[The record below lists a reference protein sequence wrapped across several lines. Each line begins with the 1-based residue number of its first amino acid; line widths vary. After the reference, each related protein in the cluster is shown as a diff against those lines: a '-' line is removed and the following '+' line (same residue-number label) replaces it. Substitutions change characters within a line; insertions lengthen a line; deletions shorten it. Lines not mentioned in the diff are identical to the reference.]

1 MKRMSAKSFVEKLGL
16 PGAMLAGLGALAL
29 FAQMCLI
36 TADVVGRY
44 LFGSP
49 ITGVYE
55 ITEFMILIII
65 FSFLAPAQAAKRH
78 VYVDLLVN
86 RFPEHLRRIVALI
99 NHTVCFLLMALI
111 TWMGLQRA
119 LDLLRAGEASPNLGV
134 PEYPFVLF
142 LMLGAAIMCIEYLRD
157 IIRLVGGAGEGGA
170 A

>member
-1 MKRMSAKSFVEKLGL
+1 MSAKAVVEKLGV
-16 PGAMLAGLGALAL
+16 PGTILAGLGALAL

-36 TADVVGRY
+36 TADVICRY

-86 RFPEHLRRIVALI
+86 RFPKRFQRAVTFV
-99 NHTVCFLLMALI
+99 NHAICLLLMALI
-111 TWMGLQRA
+111 TGMACQRA
-119 LDLLRAGEASPNLGV
+119 LDLMQAGEASPNLGV
-134 PEYPFVLF
+134 PEYPFVFF
-142 LMLGAAIMCIEYLRD
+142 LMLGAAVMCVEYLRD
-157 IIRLVGGAGEGGA
+157 IIRLACGITEDDPI
-170 A
+170 

>member
-1 MKRMSAKSFVEKLGL
+1 MMRHISKTLVEKLGL
-16 PGAMLAGLGALAL
+16 PGVMLAGLGALAL

-55 ITEFMILIII
+55 ITEFTILIII

-86 RFPEHLRRIVALI
+86 RFPERLRRVVALI
-99 NHTVCFLLMALI
+99 NHLICFLLMALI
-111 TWMGLQRA
+111 TWMGFQRA
-119 LDLLRAGEASPNLGV
+119 LDLFRAGEASPNLGV

-142 LMLGAAIMCIEYLRD
+142 LTLGAAVMCLEYLRD
-157 IIRLVGGAGEGGA
+157 LIQLAGSDRGDA
-170 A
+170 SA